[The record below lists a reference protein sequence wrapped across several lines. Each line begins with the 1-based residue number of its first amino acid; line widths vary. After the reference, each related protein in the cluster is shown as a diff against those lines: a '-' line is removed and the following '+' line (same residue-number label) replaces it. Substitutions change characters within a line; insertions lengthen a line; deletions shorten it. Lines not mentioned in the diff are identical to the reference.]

1 LLGCHDVTLWR
12 GERGR
17 PSVIATV
24 HDAIVLE
31 AEEREAREVA
41 RAAERI
47 MVAAGAVFCP
57 GITMRVDV
65 STTTDPTEPLADP
78 ELRPRYDQ
86 VFRRAAAEARRQ
98 GGGA

>member
-1 LLGCHDVTLWR
+1 
-12 GERGR
+12 
-17 PSVIATV
+17 
-24 HDAIVLE
+24 
-31 AEEREAREVA
+31 
-41 RAAERI
+41 

-65 STTTDPTEPLADP
+65 STTTDPAEPLADP

-86 VFRRAAAEARRQ
+86 VLQRAAAEARRQ